1 MKQDESQGC
10 FKHSYVPPP
19 YGLFCERWMQWG
31 GGGAKEIKS
40 KKRIILKPINTHCMV
55 FNTIHSKTNDH
66 E

>member
-1 MKQDESQGC
+1 MKARVVSSTVMFRRPMAFSVRGGC
-10 FKHSYVPPP
+10 S
-19 YGLFCERWMQWG
+19 GG